1 MKIIPL
7 TLFLLIQIGLFAQEE
22 YQVHLRG
29 KIYSEQTKGVRD
41 FFRGVEIE
49 LTKND
54 QPVYKMVSDSIGGF
68 EFYADI
74 DGIWTLK
81 VKKKGF
87 YTKWVEFNLSHLS
100 EEEKEGGFLMNLDFT
115 MEKNQNLRTK
125 RLLKKN
131 PIGKCS
137 FDPFFNA
144 LIWDADYTANIKS
157 QMKD

>member
-81 VKKKGF
+81 VKKKDSTPNGL
-87 YTKWVEFNLSHLS
+87 NLTSVTS
-100 EEEKEGGFLMNLDFT
+100 QK
-115 MEKNQNLRTK
+115 KKK
-125 RLLKKN
+125 RVA
-131 PIGKCS
+131 
-137 FDPFFNA
+137 F
-144 LIWDADYTANIKS
+144 
-157 QMKD
+157 